1 MATRL
6 TRFLKLEK
14 PRPPAS
20 VTRPELPRF
29 REPAPSL
36 AEETPGEQPF
46 RRSACC
52 EAENTRYAER
62 CVNCREELH
71 TPAQDDFNAR
81 LWEERKTQ
89 LAEERAQIKNR
100 AALSSEDQRL
110 LGESIAEEVAER
122 ERFRLDWMSDDGR
135 TPLAVRLCNSLP
147 AEWRTAFLC
156 SCALACAAGFLTA
169 FFGNPDSPQ
178 RFVGFLVGVSVVA
191 AFLPRKL

>member
-14 PRPPAS
+14 ARPPAP

-29 REPAPSL
+29 REPEPSL

-46 RRSACC
+46 RRCAGC

-71 TPAQDDFNAR
+71 TPAQDAFNAR
-81 LWEERKTQ
+81 LWEERQTQ
-89 LAEERAQIKNR
+89 LAEERAQIKGR

-110 LGESIAEEVAER
+110 LGEAIATEVADR
-122 ERFRLDWMSDDGR
+122 ERFRLDWMSGEGR

-147 AEWRTAFLC
+147 AEWRSLFLC
-156 SCALACAAGFLTA
+156 SCALACVAGFLTA
-169 FFGNPDSPQ
+169 VFGNPDSPQ
-178 RFVGFLVGVSVVA
+178 RFFGVLIGVSVVA
-191 AFLPRKL
+191 SFLPRKL